1 MVAKTCYICNNQVGA
16 YVYKAYDQTL
26 CSQYCCDNLIK
37 NFDYDHTFRLVR
49 KGGYMK
55 QETKIVKP
63 VQSVQQN
70 SYIYNI
76 FNKLTLIDYI
86 WKFIFYCN

>member
-1 MVAKTCYICNNQVGA
+1 MIANKCYICNSPVGSHK
-16 YVYKAYDQTL
+16 YKAYDQTM
-26 CSQYCCDNLIK
+26 CSQYCRDNLIN
-37 NFDYDHTFRLVR
+37 NFDYDHNFRLVR